1 VVVNNPKKGII
12 VAVVTSNGMY
22 LKGKVKMNEGST
34 PDTVRW
40 ILKDNST
47 GKENR
52 NNTITMKT
60 GEVEKIRLYN
70 DPTSPH
76 PMQHPIHIHGLR
88 FLVLT
93 QNGKENNNLG
103 WEDTILIP
111 TGSTVD
117 ILLVADNPGLWHF
130 HCHIAEHMG
139 AGMES
144 VIKVT

>member
-130 HCHIAEHMG
+130 HFHIAEHMG